1 MWYDIPGRVEE
12 WHIPIA
18 NTDRRTTERST
29 SDSLGDVSWIQ
40 KAALQ
45 LYGSRKELQATVLQA
60 TNAGARR
67 PGYVYEA
74 MGCKEVVM
82 IVLCGVFVGGL
93 DLTLEP
99 NTAGDDVVRA
109 TVAKVLSA
117 SRNEQRI
124 FGNRINYWL
133 LRRIAYVETRDGL
146 NTSDQNYYG
155 GIWRVDEEVF
165 SNIRTNSTIQSY
177 RDAVES
183 VFDIRWNIMS
193 WTELRKPL
201 YSALATALNLVAE
214 KDDNCL
220 SSITLEQALCW
231 LMRHRRISEPA
242 VGNQAAIERYKAAV
256 AALASGE

>member
-1 MWYDIPGRVEE
+1 M
-12 WHIPIA
+12 
-18 NTDRRTTERST
+18 
-29 SDSLGDVSWIQ
+29 
-40 KAALQ
+40 
-45 LYGSRKELQATVLQA
+45 
-60 TNAGARR
+60 
-67 PGYVYEA
+67 GY
-74 MGCKEVVM
+74 KQVVM
-82 IVLCGVFVGGL
+82 AVLCLLCCVFVGIAHAQGR

-99 NTAGDDVVRA
+99 NAAGADVVRA

-146 NTSDQNYYG
+146 DYTITSDQNYHG
-155 GIWRVDEEVF
+155 GIWRVDEDVF
-165 SNIRTNSTIQSY
+165 NNVRTNSAIQSY

>member
-1 MWYDIPGRVEE
+1 
-12 WHIPIA
+12 
-18 NTDRRTTERST
+18 
-29 SDSLGDVSWIQ
+29 
-40 KAALQ
+40 
-45 LYGSRKELQATVLQA
+45 
-60 TNAGARR
+60 
-67 PGYVYEA
+67 

-82 IVLCGVFVGGL
+82 IVLCLLCGVLVGVAQGR

-99 NTAGDDVVRA
+99 NAAGADVVRA
-109 TVAKVLSA
+109 TVAKVLST
-117 SRNEQRI
+117 SRGI

-146 NTSDQNYYG
+146 DYTITSDQNYHG
-155 GIWRVDEEVF
+155 GIWRVDEDVF
-165 SNIRTNSTIQSY
+165 NNVRTNSAIQSY

-183 VFDIRWNIMS
+183 VFDIRWNITS